1 MPPNRLFDQNSNF
14 QNTLFLHQN
23 QLKHQILAF
32 EKAQNMD
39 LEAFGSVVGGH
50 N

>member
-14 QNTLFLHQN
+14 QKHTFLHQN